1 MQLFNNSQITVSSQG
16 EGSAV
21 NLTINANSVE
31 LNQSNL
37 QAETVAGNGNIIIN
51 TQDLRSRGNSQITTN
66 ATGEATGGNIEIN
79 TNLLISLE
87 NSDISANAQ
96 QAFGGRVIINA
107 NAVFGTQ
114 FRTVQTSASDI
125 TATSEL
131 GAQFSGTVE
140 LNSEIDPSQG
150 LVEFPQTLVDPAALI
165 AQDPCLKARESQFII
180 TLRGGFQTLQATR

>member
-1 MQLFNNSQITVSSQG
+1 MLLFNNSQITVSSQG
-16 EGSAV
+16 EGSAG

-37 QAETVAGNGNIIIN
+37 QAETVARNGNIIIN

-125 TATSEL
+125 AV
-131 GAQFSGTVE
+131 Q
-140 LNSEIDPSQG
+140 NSVRTFLHPRILS
-150 LVEFPQTLVDPAALI
+150 
-165 AQDPCLKARESQFII
+165 
-180 TLRGGFQTLQATR
+180 